1 MEEEDNHNASMG
13 TDDLDSYRT
22 SLLGLQTEWIV
33 SDEPTI
39 RPESRPVDLQ
49 AREWTA
55 RRDGLWMI
63 LVMICPAI
71 MVNPI
76 PSYVMLVIRASGI
89 RGISD

>member
-1 MEEEDNHNASMG
+1 MG

-22 SLLGLQTEWIV
+22 SLLGLQAEWIV

-49 AREWTA
+49 AKECGQQDGWTT
-55 RRDGLWMI
+55 DDTSHE
-63 LVMICPAI
+63 CPAI

-76 PSYVMLVIRASGI
+76 PPYVMLVIRTSGI